1 MTTHLSF
8 ASLTLCSRAIIRHNE
23 KNEMSQRELIANAGC
38 LIIAGSESTA
48 TLLSGL
54 IFHLHSTPRV
64 LRLLQ
69 EEVRQAFDSA
79 SKITFAS
86 AAELPYLQACIEE
99 ALRLY
104 PPIPCGLP
112 RQVPW
117 EGMVIDGRFVPG
129 DVSSAADFPFQF
141 PTSDFVDYDRRV

>member
-1 MTTHLSF
+1 
-8 ASLTLCSRAIIRHNE
+8 
-23 KNEMSQRELIANAGC
+23 MSERELITNASC

-64 LRLLQ
+64 LALLQ
-69 EEVRQAFDSA
+69 QEIRQAFKSP
-79 SKITFAS
+79 SGITFAS
-86 AAELPYLQACIEE
+86 VSDLPYLQACIEE

-112 RQVPW
+112 RQVPV
-117 EGMVIDGRFVPG
+117 EGMEIDRLFVPG
-129 DVSSAADFPFQF
+129 NVS
-141 PTSDFVDYDRRV
+141 